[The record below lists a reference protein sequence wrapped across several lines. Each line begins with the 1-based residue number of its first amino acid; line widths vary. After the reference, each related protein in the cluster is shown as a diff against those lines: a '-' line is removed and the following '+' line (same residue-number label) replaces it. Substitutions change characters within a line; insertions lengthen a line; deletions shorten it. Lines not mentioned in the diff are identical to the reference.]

1 MYKVLKCKLLRTFNN
16 QQTDLMAR
24 GSRKSVFCLLSMKV
38 LNGQRWLH
46 VMIESSALNCLE
58 FLIYVDG
65 KQSVPACFDIICFLQ
80 GETAS

>member
-1 MYKVLKCKLLRTFNN
+1 MYKILKCTLFRTFNN
-16 QQTDLMAR
+16 QPTDLMAR

-46 VMIESSALNCLE
+46 VMIESSALNRLE

-65 KQSVPACFDIICFLQ
+65 KPSVPACFDIICFLQ
-80 GETAS
+80 DETAS

>member
-16 QQTDLMAR
+16 QPTDLMAR

-65 KQSVPACFDIICFLQ
+65 KLSVPACFDIICFLQ